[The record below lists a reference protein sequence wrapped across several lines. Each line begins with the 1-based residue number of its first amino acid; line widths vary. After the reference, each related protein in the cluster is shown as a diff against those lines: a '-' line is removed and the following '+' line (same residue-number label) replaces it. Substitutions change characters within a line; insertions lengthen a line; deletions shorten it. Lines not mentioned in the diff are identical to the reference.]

1 MKFQYLAQLL
11 VDSNCLLLILKMFGI
26 QEATFQVRARHDV
39 PVFKC
44 VASHCARLTISFFR
58 YCCESGSRDPAPLPR
73 PEDAMLAVPPRPGA
87 ASPNSPVAP
96 LSSTGAGDDEVELL
110 TDYSARNFF
119 AIINFLHILQ
129 KLTKRKVHRVL
140 LLSQYKSS
148 AILKRMLK
156 VSHPLMQVYTLK
168 IIKSQ
173 IPYCGRKWRQCAL
186 ASYGCADRFSQHEGH
201 HGHLS
206 ALPAG
211 PARRVADG
219 RRRRC

>member
-1 MKFQYLAQLL
+1 
-11 VDSNCLLLILKMFGI
+11 
-26 QEATFQVRARHDV
+26 
-39 PVFKC
+39 
-44 VASHCARLTISFFR
+44 
-58 YCCESGSRDPAPLPR
+58 
-73 PEDAMLAVPPRPGA
+73 MLAVPPRPSAPEAG
-87 ASPNSPVAP
+87 SPHSPVAT